1 VAKLTPLAKE
11 EDSLRLWEAEA
22 HRHGEET
29 KKAFETLSARA
40 RQYEEDTAR
49 VWREQDKPIQ
59 RDAETRQQMLN
70 LLAQA
75 EKEREL
81 KLVAEEKVA
90 ALEQRVSLDAEAV
103 ARLRKVRDE
112 LLQTAGRLCLERGA
126 ARKECDQAI

>member
-1 VAKLTPLAKE
+1 
-11 EDSLRLWEAEA
+11 
-22 HRHGEET
+22 
-29 KKAFETLSARA
+29 
-40 RQYEEDTAR
+40 
-49 VWREQDKPIQ
+49 
-59 RDAETRQQMLN
+59 MLN

>member
-1 VAKLTPLAKE
+1 
-11 EDSLRLWEAEA
+11 
-22 HRHGEET
+22 
-29 KKAFETLSARA
+29 
-40 RQYEEDTAR
+40 
-49 VWREQDKPIQ
+49 
-59 RDAETRQQMLN
+59 MLN

-112 LLQTAGRLCLERGA
+112 LLQKDTESCRWILDLLAEAERERELRLRAEEKLTTLEQRASQDG
-126 ARKECDQAI
+126 

>member
-1 VAKLTPLAKE
+1 
-11 EDSLRLWEAEA
+11 
-22 HRHGEET
+22 
-29 KKAFETLSARA
+29 
-40 RQYEEDTAR
+40 
-49 VWREQDKPIQ
+49 
-59 RDAETRQQMLN
+59 MLN

-112 LLQTAGRLCLERGA
+112 LLQTAGRLCS
-126 ARKECDQAI
+126 ECGMACEEHDQAVREHDDTQQKISSL